1 MPDLSQIDLA
11 GVWQR
16 VLSMLSYTPDEPM
29 MFNSGLFWVL
39 FIIFI
44 AVYAQLKSRRTQ
56 MMVFVIAF
64 SLYFFYKSSG
74 WFLLLLVAT
83 SAIDWWIAR
92 RLAAVEERNTR
103 RWWLALSLV
112 LSLSTLVFF
121 KYSNFFLWNFSALV
135 GNNFQPLDLL
145 LPVGISFYTFRT
157 ISYVVDVYKGKMQPV
172 DSYLDYLFF
181 LSFFPCLVAGP
192 IVRAVN
198 FMPQLSE
205 NKPASREMIYG
216 GLWLVLLGMLKKAV
230 CADYIAQYNDIA
242 FGTPGGY
249 SGVEL
254 LMAVLGYTMQI
265 YCDFSGYSDI
275 AIGLGAIMGFDLGI
289 NFDFPYRSLNV
300 TEFWRRWHISLS
312 LWLRDY
318 LYIPLGG
325 NRKGKPRQY
334 FNLMVTMLLGGLWHG
349 AAWTFVVWGAG
360 HGVALC
366 VHKLCM
372 PRLKRIPDTWP
383 VKCASWLL
391 TFGVV
396 SLLWIF
402 FRADTFQTAWEV
414 LRGIF
419 TRFDLAYLPVF
430 IDKRLVWCAMMAVV
444 LGLHFV
450 PRSVWDQLRDRF
462 VTSWWIV
469 KLLILIVVVQLILQF
484 ASADI
489 QPFLYSQF

>member
-1 MPDLSQIDLA
+1 MPDLSQIDF
-11 GVWQR
+11 VVVCQR
-16 VLSMLSYTPDEPM
+16 VMSMLSYTPDEPM

-44 AVYAQLKSRRTQ
+44 PIYALLKSRRTQ
-56 MMVFVIAF
+56 MVAFVIAF
-64 SLYFFYKSSG
+64 SLFFFYKSSG
-74 WFLLLLVAT
+74 WFFLLLVAT
-83 SAIDWWIAR
+83 SLIDWWIAQRIVAAESR
-92 RLAAVEERNTR
+92 RQR
-103 RWWLALSLV
+103 RTWLVLSLV
-112 LSLSTLVFF
+112 LSLGTLVFF

-172 DSYLDYLFF
+172 EDFWDYLFF

-198 FMPQLSE
+198 FMPQLRE
-205 NKPASREMIYG
+205 NRPATREMIYG
-216 GLWLVLLGMLKKAV
+216 GLWLIMLGVLKKAV
-230 CADYIAQYNDIA
+230 FADYIAQYNDIA

-249 SGVEL
+249 TGVEL

-312 LWLRDY
+312 FWLRDY

-325 NRKGKPRQY
+325 NRKGKVRQY

-360 HGVALC
+360 HGIALC

-372 PRLKRIPDTWP
+372 PTLKRISDSWA
-383 VKCASWLL
+383 VKCVSWLM
-391 TFGVV
+391 TFSLVA
-396 SLLWIF
+396 LLWVF
-402 FRADTFQTAWEV
+402 FRADSFDTAWQV
-414 LRGIF
+414 IGGVF
-419 TRFDLAYLPVF
+419 TRFDTAYFPVF
-430 IDKRLVWCAMMAVV
+430 LQKRSTWCLMLALVFAF
-444 LGLHFV
+444 HFV
-450 PRSVWDQLRDRF
+450 PAELWQRAKQWFIS
-462 VTSWWIV
+462 SWWIV
-469 KLLILIVVVQLILQF
+469 KLLLFVILVQLVLQF
-484 ASADI
+484 ASADV
-489 QPFLYSQF
+489 QPFLYSKF